1 MMQFNRFYNDYL
13 NIDESRMIKSMSTS
27 QLDYNLQRNYTLH
40 FTRAKEKTSPD
51 TTIDMIYESDIT
63 QGPYFWFAFPKSD
76 MEYFEAAAN
85 GNEEFLNQ
93 IKDYFGVLWHQGILD
108 IITIFNQNDFFRDF
122 MKVKQPG
129 QQTKG
134 TQLNLFEP

>member
-27 QLDYNLQRNYTLH
+27 QLDYNLQRNYTLY

-63 QGPYFWFAFPKSD
+63 QGPYFWFAFPKVD
-76 MEYFEAAAN
+76 MKYFAAAAN
-85 GNEEFLNQ
+85 GNMEHLNQ
-93 IKDYFGVLWHQGILD
+93 IKNYFGVLWHEGILD

-122 MKVKQPG
+122 MEVNEPLQHNKL
-129 QQTKG
+129 
-134 TQLNLFEP
+134 TQLTLFDI

>member
-1 MMQFNRFYNDYL
+1 MQFNRFYNDYL

-40 FTRAKEKTSPD
+40 FTRAREKTSPD

-63 QGPYFWFAFPKSD
+63 QGPYFWFAFPKVD
-76 MEYFEAAAN
+76 MKYFADAAN
-85 GNEEFLNQ
+85 GKIEVLNQ
-93 IKDYFGVLWHQGILD
+93 IKNYFSVLWHEGILD

-122 MKVKQPG
+122 MEINKPL
-129 QQTKG
+129 QQTKL
-134 TQLNLFEP
+134 TQLTLFDI

>member
-27 QLDYNLQRNYTLH
+27 QLNYNLQRNYTLH

-63 QGPYFWFAFPKSD
+63 QGPYFWFAFPVAD
-76 MEYFEAAAN
+76 MKYFAAAAN
-85 GNEEFLNQ
+85 GNMEHLNQ
-93 IKDYFGVLWHQGILD
+93 IKNYFGVLWHEGIFD

-122 MKVKQPG
+122 MEINEPL
-129 QQTKG
+129 QQTKL
-134 TQLNLFEP
+134 TQLTLFDI